1 VTILQLKALHFID
14 WRLRNL
20 IVNVCDEYQGKGRNF
35 GGTDSDFINGLQIPV
50 GLDRPNEAK
59 PWKILSQSLI
69 YIFEL
74 KTLDLYYLQIFGSGE
89 DLINWV
95 SVIQVRWAYCNTT
108 SWIELGVKL
117 LLPIDFVVF
126 KVLDGMWQKKRQL
139 LNVFK
144 QTHLLESSGFVELQ
158 KMERK

>member
-1 VTILQLKALHFID
+1 MAITESYC
-14 WRLRNL
+14 L

-74 KTLDLYYLQIFGSGE
+74 KTLDLYYLQIFGSG
-89 DLINWV
+89 DGPYQLGL
-95 SVIQVRWAYCNTT
+95 CNPG
-108 SWIELGVKL
+108 SLGL
-117 LLPIDFVVF
+117 LRHNFMDRA
-126 KVLDGMWQKKRQL
+126 WC
-139 LNVFK
+139 
-144 QTHLLESSGFVELQ
+144 
-158 KMERK
+158 